1 MTRVFAHPILGPLT
15 NAAPAAWLTKE
26 RLGVGKHL
34 EPGVVK
40 YDNDDGTSITYL
52 LPLATL
58 ERMRPTAAGKPIV
71 GKSGNFDHT
80 KIMPGKKYDGA
91 ATDGFWD
98 GESGWESIHFTVDDP
113 KTAEACERGFEF
125 SCAYV
130 PTEVDET
137 PGVWHNVPYD
147 AVILDGEYTHF
158 AVVPNPRYEG
168 AEIELLNSK
177 DGGNIVNKVIKA
189 ALSLVP
195 FKDLLEVFNSLK
207 EDEEKKEKKN
217 AALAKAKADYENAM
231 KNAKTDEE
239 KAKAKEDLEKANV
252 AAEAEGDP
260 KAPLPEV
267 KAEPQLEPKPG
278 EVHNDP
284 KPPIGGGD
292 VPPEPGVPGQ
302 APTAAAPAAKPAAEA
317 PKPANAAS
325 EETPEQKAERE
336 KTEHEQAYNAEVG
349 KAFDEHAEKLE
360 MSADAVRDAAGKL
373 LPHEKQN
380 SKVQAAWRV
389 IYDKANGKS
398 SEEKRNSLTSAI
410 KTLTEKKNA
419 EAEAKRKRDER
430 FAALRNAAADRGGSS
445 GTPFVGVV
453 TLEEKQDLGRERYG
467 S

>member
-1 MTRVFAHPILGPLT
+1 MTRTFQAIHGPLT
-15 NAAPAAWLTKE
+15 NAVAGAWEPKTRK
-26 RLGVGKHL
+26 GVGKHL

-40 YDNDDGTSITYL
+40 YDNGDGTSITYL
-52 LPLATL
+52 LPLTTL
-58 ERMRPTAAGKPIV
+58 DKMRHTAAGKPVV
-71 GKSGNFDHT
+71 GKSGNFDHA
-80 KIMPGKKYDGA
+80 KIIPGKKYDGT
-91 ATDGFWD
+91 ATDSFWD
-98 GESGWESIHFTVDDP
+98 GESGWEAFHFDGMNEE
-113 KTAEACERGFEF
+113 TAQACERGFQV

-239 KAKAKEDLEKANV
+239 KAKAKEDLEKANA
-252 AAEAEGDP
+252 AAEAEGEP

-267 KAEPQLEPKPG
+267 KPGEVRNEPKPA
-278 EVHNDP
+278 
-284 KPPIGGGD
+284 IGGGD
-292 VPPEPGVPGQ
+292 VPPEPGLPGQ
-302 APTAAAPAAKPAAEA
+302 AQAKPAPAAAPAKEP
-317 PKPANAAS
+317 PKANA

-336 KTEHEQAYNAEVG
+336 KKEHADAYNAEVG

-380 SKVQAAWRV
+380 SKIQAAWRAV
-389 IYDKANGKS
+389 YDKASGKTS
-398 SEEKRNSLTSAI
+398 QEKRNSLKAAI
-410 KTLTEKKNA
+410 VAATE
-419 EAEAKRKRDER
+419 
-430 FAALRNAAADRGGSS
+430 LRNAAAEQEKKRKERFNVLRAAAMERGGSS

-453 TLEEKQDLGRERYG
+453 TADEKQDLGRERYG